1 MGRKKG
7 REGREK
13 ERRKGHGGKE
23 GISFL
28 ELCKTR
34 EEDHVSKWLRPS
46 SLPER
51 WDHIYFHGSNR
62 FTPATLSHQ
71 TKKTRRRACLWSD
84 TPGVT
89 LCHVTHSA
97 PRLQHEC
104 LDLSQAIF

>member
-7 REGREK
+7 REGRER

-51 WDHIYFHGSNR
+51 WDHIF
-62 FTPATLSHQ
+62 FTVAIGLHQPLSPTRLKRLAGGPVSGQ
-71 TKKTRRRACLWSD
+71 TAD
-84 TPGVT
+84 QGVSHPRSHPVS
-89 LCHVTHSA
+89 CDSQRSSA
-97 PRLQHEC
+97 PARMP
-104 LDLSQAIF
+104 